1 MLTTRDSAIITLTLV
16 LTTAGS
22 HLSTQAPPQ
31 SIVESGA
38 FLSSN
43 GTRTLPAVD
52 TRRIHDLVAAM
63 TLKEKV
69 GQMTQLE
76 LGMIT
81 DGSGTAVHVNRDKLR
96 KAVVEYGVGSIL
108 NVKDQALAIDTWRT
122 IIAAIQAAA
131 AGTRLRIPV
140 VYGIDSIHGA
150 NYVRGAVLFPQP
162 LGMAATWNPQLMLE
176 ASHITAAETRAAG
189 IPWNFS
195 PVLDIGRQPLWP
207 RLYETFG
214 EDVHLAGVMA
224 AAAVRGYQGDD
235 PAAGDR
241 VAACLKHYVGYSA
254 PTTGHD
260 RAPAVIPAVSLGEHF
275 LPPFA
280 AGVRAGA
287 LSVMVNSGEVN
298 GIPGH
303 TNAYL
308 LNDVLRGELAFDGVV
323 VSDWEDIKKLVT
335 IHRVAASEKNATR
348 DAVMAGID
356 MSMVPQDYSFSDLLL
371 QLAQEGTVPARRIDE
386 AVTRILT
393 MKARLGLFDDPLRG
407 TRAPTRV
414 GSDESRAS
422 ALEAARESIVLLK
435 NADAVLPLPASARIL
450 VTGPTA
456 DSLPSLNNGW
466 TLTWQGTQKE
476 LYPADRPTVRAALQA
491 RFPGRTTYLPGVD
504 YEEEIDIPAAVAA
517 ASRADAA
524 IVCLGEPAYAETPG
538 NIDDLSLPPAQL
550 HLAAAVADAGRPT
563 IVVLIEGR
571 PRLVRTIVDRV
582 RGIVLALN
590 PGLEG
595 GRAIADV
602 LTGAVNPS
610 GRLPITYPRDP
621 NALLTYDHKA
631 FEEQDT
637 NFGFKAFHPQ
647 FEFGFGLSYTTFE
660 YSNLTITPVTGPL
673 AAPTTIDVS
682 VRNAGG
688 RQGTDVVQLFVA
700 QHVASITPPVRR
712 LKRFARVALAAGEAR
727 SIRFQLDRDD
737 FTFIGRDGKRVAEP
751 GSYTVTI
758 GPLTQELRRD

>member
-1 MLTTRDSAIITLTLV
+1 VLTTRIAALLTLTILPAV
-16 LTTAGS
+16 AGGR
-22 HLSTQAPPQ
+22 LSTQAPAP
-31 SIVESGA
+31 IFESGS
-38 FLSSN
+38 FQSQH
-43 GTRTLPAVD
+43 GTRNLPPVD
-52 TRRIHDLVAAM
+52 TRRIHDLVAGM

-81 DGSGTAVHVNRDKLR
+81 DGSAADIRVSPGKLR
-96 KAVVEYGVGSIL
+96 KAIVEYGAGSIL
-108 NVKDQALAIDTWRT
+108 NVKDQALSVDTWRT
-122 IIAAIQAAA
+122 IVAAIQAAA
-131 AGTRLRIPV
+131 NNTRLRIPV

-176 ASHITAAETRAAG
+176 ASRITAAETRAAG

-214 EDVHLAGVMA
+214 EDVHLASVMA
-224 AAAVRGYQGDD
+224 AAVVRGYQGDN
-235 PAAGDR
+235 PADDDR
-241 VAACLKHYVGYSA
+241 VAACLKHYIGYSA

-260 RAPAVIPAVSLGEHF
+260 RAPALIPAVTLGEHF

-303 TNAYL
+303 TNAHL
-308 LNDVLRGELAFDGVV
+308 LKEVLRGELGFEGVV

-335 IHRVAASEKNATR
+335 IHRVAASEKDATR

-371 QLAQEGTVPARRIDE
+371 QLAQEGTVPSARLDE

-393 MKARLGLFDDPLRG
+393 MKARLGLFEDPLRG
-407 TRAPTRV
+407 TRAPSRV
-414 GSDESRAS
+414 GSDQSRAV

-435 NADAVLPLPASARIL
+435 NADAVLPLSPSARVL

-466 TLTWQGTQKE
+466 TLTWQGTQKD
-476 LYPADRPTVRAALQA
+476 LYPADRPTVRAALEA
-491 RFPGRTTYLPGVD
+491 ALPGRTTYLPGVD
-504 YEEEIDIPAAVAA
+504 FDEETDIPAVVAA
-517 ASRADAA
+517 ASRADVA

-538 NIDDLSLPPAQL
+538 NIDDLALPPAQL
-550 HLAAAVADAGRPT
+550 HLAAAVAATGRPT
-563 IVVLIEGR
+563 IIVLIEGR
-571 PRLVRTIVDRV
+571 PRLIRSFADRV
-582 RGIVLALN
+582 QGIVLALN
-590 PGLEG
+590 PGHEG

-637 NFGFKAFHPQ
+637 SFGFKAFRPQ
-647 FEFGFGLSYTTFE
+647 FEFGSGLSYTSFE
-660 YSNLTITPVTGPL
+660 YSRLEVTPISAALT
-673 AAPTTIDVS
+673 APITIDVS
-682 VRNAGG
+682 VRNAGR
-688 RQGTDVVQLFVA
+688 RQGTDIVQLFVS
-700 QHVASITPPVRR
+700 QEVASVTPPVRR
-712 LKRFARVALAAGEAR
+712 LKRFARVPLAPGETR
-727 SIRFQLDRDD
+727 SVRFQLMRDD
-737 FTFIGRDGKRVAEP
+737 FTFVGRDGKRVAEP
-751 GSYTVTI
+751 GSYTVAV
-758 GPLTQELRRD
+758 GSLTKDLRRQ